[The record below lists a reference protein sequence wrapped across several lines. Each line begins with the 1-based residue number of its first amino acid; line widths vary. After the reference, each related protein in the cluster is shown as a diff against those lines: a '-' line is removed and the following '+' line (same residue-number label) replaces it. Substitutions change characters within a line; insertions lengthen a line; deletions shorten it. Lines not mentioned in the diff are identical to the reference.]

1 MQALYPEAV
10 ACHRL
15 DYNTGGLVVFSRTNA
30 AREQLEAAF
39 RERTV
44 RKFYRCLVWGK
55 PETGAA
61 RVRAYLKKDAQA
73 ARVTIY
79 DWAAPARSPS
89 RRPTPCWT
97 PAWSIRCWRLSSSP
111 AARTRSRAH
120 LAHLGMP
127 ICGDDRYG
135 DREKNK
141 QWKVT
146 KQQLFATRIEF
157 SFPRGTAL
165 AYLDKRKFSV
175 KPKFSL
181 KL

>member
-1 MQALYPEAV
+1 MEERKGAPSLAARVQALYPEAV

-73 ARVTIY
+73 AR
-79 DWAAPARSPS
+79 S
-89 RRPTPCWT
+89 
-97 PAWSIRCWRLSSSP
+97 
-111 AARTRSRAH
+111 
-120 LAHLGMP
+120 
-127 ICGDDRYG
+127 
-135 DREKNK
+135 
-141 QWKVT
+141 
-146 KQQLFATRIEF
+146 
-157 SFPRGTAL
+157 
-165 AYLDKRKFSV
+165 
-175 KPKFSL
+175 
-181 KL
+181 